1 MSCHLGGSTWEVPPG
16 RFHLGG
22 SDSNHQEQPDQEEST
37 HSSNA
42 GEANEG
48 SCTEGKMEAALRLEE
63 ANMQDVARSSNVT
76 TAPCHGFEGDNEH
89 ASTDKL
95 ALPWHGFDAR
105 SCSLGIQ

>member
-1 MSCHLGGSTWEVPPG
+1 
-16 RFHLGG
+16 
-22 SDSNHQEQPDQEEST
+22 
-37 HSSNA
+37 
-42 GEANEG
+42 
-48 SCTEGKMEAALRLEE
+48 MEAALEE